1 VYRSVNPESVVR
13 TVERLRDRI
22 KERFPESGL
31 GRVAEELHAVAQ
43 ASAARALW
51 TRKPLL
57 PLRVAMGA
65 LVLLILAGLVT
76 MVLALRGT
84 AELKQVSVIELVQ
97 ALEAGVNDVIFVGV
111 AIFFLASLES
121 RIKRARV
128 LAAVHELRA
137 LAHII
142 DMHQLTKDPERML
155 LAGPDT
161 PSSPERLL
169 TPFELSRYLDYCSEL
184 LSLLGKI
191 GALYAQYTTDAVA
204 LSAVDQIEDLTS
216 GLSRKIWQKIM
227 ILHGTLESR

>member
-31 GRVAEELHAVAQ
+31 GRVAEELHEVAQ

>member
-31 GRVAEELHAVAQ
+31 GRVAEELHEVAQ

-111 AIFFLASLES
+111 AIFFLASL
-121 RIKRARV
+121 
-128 LAAVHELRA
+128 
-137 LAHII
+137 
-142 DMHQLTKDPERML
+142 
-155 LAGPDT
+155 
-161 PSSPERLL
+161 
-169 TPFELSRYLDYCSEL
+169 
-184 LSLLGKI
+184 
-191 GALYAQYTTDAVA
+191 
-204 LSAVDQIEDLTS
+204 
-216 GLSRKIWQKIM
+216 
-227 ILHGTLESR
+227 